1 MFGVVKPDKIKRSG
15 HFVLPVVSTDIGGV
29 KVGLGLSKF
38 RYSEGEIS
46 KKRICIELFLFE
58 QAVMSQPVCLSKFN
72 LTKYL

>member
-1 MFGVVKPDKIKRSG
+1 MELEWDWLG
-15 HFVLPVVSTDIGGV
+15 
-29 KVGLGLSKF
+29 GLSKF

-72 LTKYL
+72 LT